1 MSWDYC
7 SDLSQSGCTPV
18 YGRIRF
24 LGENCD
30 WRLESMLVHVRV
42 SLGLAGGCQCA
53 RLTPLRLSV
62 AWNAPDPPPTMTTPA
77 PPTSLPD
84 VRSFGGRDFFPL
96 VVFAGSAVT

>member
-1 MSWDYC
+1 V
-7 SDLSQSGCTPV
+7 SQSDCTPV

-30 WRLESMLVHVRV
+30 WRLEPMLMHVRF
-42 SLGLAGGCQCA
+42 SLGPASGCQCA
-53 RLTPLRLSV
+53 RLTSLKLSV

-84 VRSFGGRDFFPL
+84 ERSFGGRDFFSL
-96 VVFAGSAVT
+96 VVLAGSAVT